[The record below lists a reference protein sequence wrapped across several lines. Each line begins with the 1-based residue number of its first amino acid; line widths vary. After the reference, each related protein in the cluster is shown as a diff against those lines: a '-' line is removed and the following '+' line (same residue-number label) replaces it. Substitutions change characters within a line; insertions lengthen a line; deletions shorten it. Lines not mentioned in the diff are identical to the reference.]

1 MRLRHR
7 KWTDEV
13 IKDASSFAYGFEE
26 MKNIPSLK
34 ADTLEIGCGLGGF
47 AIEETSL
54 HPDQKY
60 IAVEVNRNAFATAC
74 KNILAAEGVKD
85 RILLINCSID
95 DLIPYLPTGVFSNIY
110 VNHPDPWPKKR
121 QEHRRL
127 TCPPL
132 LKEYYRLLKEGGRLV
147 FRTDN
152 VGLYEASLGYF
163 ESVDLFKTETYDPF
177 LSEDY
182 GISATEYEKKFRAEG
197 VDIKAVVAYKE

>member
-7 KWTDEV
+7 KWTDRV
-13 IKDASSFAYGFEE
+13 IEESSSFAYDFEG

-34 ADTLEIGCGLGGF
+34 ADTLEIGCGLAGF

-54 HPDQKY
+54 HPLDKY

-74 KNILAAEGVKD
+74 KNILAAEGARE

-95 DLIPYLPTGVFSNIY
+95 DLIPYLPTGAFSNIY
-110 VNHPDPWPKKR
+110 INHPDPWPKKR
-121 QEHRRL
+121 QEQRRL
-127 TCPPL
+127 TFPPL
-132 LKEYYRLLKEGGRLV
+132 LKEYYRLLKKGGRII

-152 VGLYEASLGYF
+152 TDLYEASLTYF
-163 ESVDLFKTETYDPF
+163 ESVNLFNIQTFNPF
-177 LSEDY
+177 LSEEF

-197 VDIKAVVAYKE
+197 VDIKAILAVKE